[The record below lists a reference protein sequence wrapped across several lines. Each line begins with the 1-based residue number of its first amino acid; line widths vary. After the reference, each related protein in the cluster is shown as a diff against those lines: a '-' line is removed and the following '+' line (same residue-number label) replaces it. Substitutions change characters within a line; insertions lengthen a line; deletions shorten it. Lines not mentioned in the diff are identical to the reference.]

1 MHGGRHGNDALPDFR
16 GSASSHFI
24 ATTVELLTT
33 GVDVPGVR
41 NIAFFR
47 YMKSP
52 ISFYQMIGRGTRIDE
67 PTGKLMFTVYD
78 DTGATRLFGM
88 PFVSKPKGPDGPTG
102 GGDGPGPEPPPPIPP
117 VIVDGFE
124 VAVNNLGQYIV
135 APVGGQA
142 MPVAIDDYRAGL
154 SARLIAECPTLE
166 DFRAR
171 WVNPPDREEMIELI
185 VGAGYSPSVLR
196 MVEQMN
202 DYDLYDV
209 LADLAYG
216 LAPQTREGR
225 TLAFRYKHSGWL
237 AGMPAPATRAI
248 EAIAD
253 QFAIAGTEGLENPL
267 IWQTPEV
274 LAAGGLQA
282 LAAAGE
288 PRAILRQTKERMF
301 AA

>member
-1 MHGGRHGNDALPDFR
+1 M
-16 GSASSHFI
+16 
-24 ATTVELLTT
+24 
-33 GVDVPGVR
+33 DVPGVR

>member
-1 MHGGRHGNDALPDFR
+1 
-16 GSASSHFI
+16 
-24 ATTVELLTT
+24 
-33 GVDVPGVR
+33 
-41 NIAFFR
+41 
-47 YMKSP
+47 
-52 ISFYQMIGRGTRIDE
+52 MIGRGTYCDDR
-67 PTGKLMFTVYD
+67 KLFTVYD
-78 DTGATRLFGM
+78 YTGATRLFGM
-88 PFVSKPKGPDGPTG
+88 PFVSKPKGPEGPTD
-102 GGDGPGPEPPPPIPP
+102 GGDGPGPEPPPPITPTPP
-117 VIVDGFE
+117 VVVDGFE
-124 VAVNNLGQYIV
+124 VTVNNLGQFIV

-196 MVEQMN
+196 MVEHME

-209 LADLAYG
+209 LADLAYR
-216 LAPQTREGR
+216 LAPRTRESR
-225 TLAFRYKHSGWL
+225 TLAFRYKHASWL

-253 QFAIAGTEGLENPL
+253 QFAIGGTEGLENPL

-274 LAAGGLQA
+274 VAAGGLGA
-282 LAAAGE
+282 RCGGRTASDSA
-288 PRAILRQTKERMF
+288 
-301 AA
+301 

>member
-1 MHGGRHGNDALPDFR
+1 
-16 GSASSHFI
+16 
-24 ATTVELLTT
+24 VELLTT
-33 GVDVPGVR
+33 GVDVPAVR

-78 DTGATRLFGM
+78 YTGATRLFGM
-88 PFVSKPKGPDGPTG
+88 PFVSAPQ
-102 GGDGPGPEPPPPIPP
+102 GPEPPTGGPRGPQPPPPPPPLPP

-124 VAVNNLGQYIV
+124 VSLNDLGQFIV

-142 MPVAIDDYRAGL
+142 MPVAIDDYKAGL
-154 SARLIAECPTLE
+154 SAKLIAECPTLE
-166 DFRAR
+166 DFRGR
-171 WVNPPDREEMIELI
+171 WVNPPEREEIIEMI
-185 VGAGYSPSVLR
+185 VTAGYSPSVLR
-196 MVEQMN
+196 MVEDMN

-216 LAPQTREGR
+216 LSPRTRENR
-225 TLAFRYKHSGWL
+225 TLAFRYKQSSWL
-237 AGMPAPATRAI
+237 ATMPTPAGEAI
-248 EAIAD
+248 KAIAD
-253 QFAIAGTEGLENPL
+253 QFSIAGTEGLENPH
-267 IWQTPEV
+267 IWQVPEV
-274 LAAGGLQA
+274 VAAGGLRA

-288 PRAILRQTKERMF
+288 PRTILRETKERMF